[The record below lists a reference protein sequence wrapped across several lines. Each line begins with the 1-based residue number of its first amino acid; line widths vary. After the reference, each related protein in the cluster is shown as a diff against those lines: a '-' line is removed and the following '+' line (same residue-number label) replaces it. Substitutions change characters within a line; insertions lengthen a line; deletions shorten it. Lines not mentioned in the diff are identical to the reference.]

1 MTMKISEAGLALIS
15 SFEGLRLAAYLDPV
29 RIPTIGWGHTGPD
42 VRLGM
47 TITQARAVELLRE
60 DTSAAAADVN
70 RLVTRPLTQPQFDAL
85 VSLVFNA
92 GTAPLSPGTLGRKLN
107 AGDVAGAAAEF
118 GRWVKGKDKSGQF
131 VTLAGLVRR
140 RAAEEAMFKGS
151 AAAAQS
157 PASVL
162 NRNEKDWVTR
172 YDALV
177 DGGKGSSPQ
186 AKALQEQMRRQR
198 KTIWR
203 LAQPPANG
211 GDGNGW
217 HFRHR
222 VERYRML
229 VARRT

>member
-70 RLVTRPLTQPQFDAL
+70 R
-85 VSLVFNA
+85 LVFNA

-203 LAQPPANG
+203 LAQPAANG

>member
-1 MTMKISEAGLALIS
+1 MTMKISDAGLALIS
-15 SFEGLRLAAYLDPV
+15 SFEGLRLTTYLDPV
-29 RIPTIGWGHTGPD
+29 GIPTIGWGHTGPD

-47 TITQARAVELLRE
+47 TIIRARAVELLRE
-60 DTSAAAADVN
+60 DTSGAAASVN

-118 GRWVKGKDKSGQF
+118 GRWVKGKDKRGQF

-140 RAAEEAMFKGS
+140 RAAEEAMFNG
-151 AAAAQS
+151 AGVVRS
-157 PASVL
+157 PTSVL

-177 DGGKGSSPQ
+177 DAGKGSSPQ

-203 LAQPPANG
+203 LAQPAAKG

-222 VERYRML
+222 VERYRAL
-229 VARRT
+229 VARTT